1 MGRRPAAIAMPGS
14 DVAGHWERWR
24 TPVLLVLG
32 ALLSGVTLLREI
44 GPHDE
49 GLMLQAA
56 QRIADGQ
63 LPYRDFWWNYGPGQ
77 PLLLALPIK
86 LFGPSLLW
94 WRLLRVVIDAV
105 VALLA
110 YKLIRRIAT
119 SAPSAA
125 NGPRV
130 VEGVALLGWLAAA
143 AAMAWPATPSPNPTA
158 LLLVLWALLLGRH
171 HRLWAGALCGLAIV
185 FRPEIG
191 IAGAVAVALAGG
203 GWAALAPAAGV
214 AVVGLLPF
222 FVAAPGDMWDDM
234 VGFLGVQD
242 LQRLP
247 LRVNPA
253 GIGFDPNKLL
263 ELWMPLILVIATGL
277 WAAWAVLRRP
287 PWALPALP
295 LLAVG
300 LAYLLGRPDEFHL
313 IPLAALLAIALAAAA
328 TAERAKALQIA
339 LIVALGLIALHGLE
353 RRWGQLVHPPALA
366 GVPSSVADGVKTT
379 AADAHDLRGLLAE
392 IDRLS
397 CPGDPILVAPP
408 RFDQVTVGDPLLYVL
423 ADRTNP
429 TRYDVMQPGIVTT
442 AKAQREMIADLE
454 RAQPALVV
462 RWNDPRAEVQEPN
475 GSADSSGV
483 TLLDDWIAAHY
494 DPAKRFG
501 AYTVLVRS
509 GKTPACASGATT
521 SFAAA

>member
-1 MGRRPAAIAMPGS
+1 MRS
-14 DVAGHWERWR
+14 WERWR

-77 PLLLALPIK
+77 PLLLALPVK

-94 WRLLRVVIDAV
+94 WRLLRVAVDAV

-110 YKLIRRIAT
+110 YKLI
-119 SAPSAA
+119 
-125 NGPRV
+125 GRV
-130 VEGVALLGWLAAA
+130 ARNEPIALLGWLATA

-158 LLLVLWALLLGRH
+158 LLLVLWALLLVRD

-191 IAGAVAVALAGG
+191 VAGAIAVALPGG
-203 GWAALAPAAGV
+203 GWAALGPAAGV

-222 FVAAPGDMWDDM
+222 FVAAPGDMWHDT

-247 LRVNPA
+247 LRVNPS
-253 GIGFDPNKLL
+253 GIGLDPNKLL
-263 ELWMPLILVIATGL
+263 ELWMPLIFVIATAL
-277 WAAWAVLRRP
+277 WAGWAALRRP
-287 PWALPALP
+287 RWALPALP

-313 IPLAALLAIALAAAA
+313 IPLAAVLAIALAAAA
-328 TAERAKALQIA
+328 AVERRKPLQIA
-339 LIVALGLIALHGLE
+339 LIVALALIALHGLE

-366 GVPSSVADGVKTT
+366 DVPSSVADGVQTTT
-379 AADAHDLRGLLAE
+379 ADARDLRRLLHD
-392 IDRLS
+392 IDLAS

-408 RFDQVTVGDPLLYVL
+408 RFDRVTVGDPLLYVL

-442 AKAQREMIADLE
+442 AKVQREMIGDLE
-454 RAQPALVV
+454 RAKPEVVV
-462 RWNDPRAEVQEPN
+462 RWDDPRAEVREPN
-475 GSADSSGV
+475 GSGRSSGV
-483 TLLDDWIAAHY
+483 TLLDDYIGENY
-494 DPAKRFG
+494 LEFDRSGPYRF
-501 AYTVLVRS
+501 LVRFP
-509 GKTPACASGATT
+509 GVDASRTL
-521 SFAAA
+521 SAAFSRVRC

>member
-1 MGRRPAAIAMPGS
+1 MR
-14 DVAGHWERWR
+14 HWERWR

-94 WRLLRVVIDAV
+94 WRLLRVVVDAV

-119 SAPSAA
+119 PGPADVPGESPSAA
-125 NGPRV
+125 RRGWWAAGPHI
-130 VEGVALLGWLAAA
+130 EAVALLGWLAAA

-158 LLLVLWALLLGRH
+158 LLLVLWALLLARD

-191 IAGAVAVALAGG
+191 VAGAIAVALAGG
-203 GWAALAPAAGV
+203 GWAALWPAAAV
-214 AVVGLLPF
+214 AVAGLLPF
-222 FVAAPGDMWDDM
+222 FVAAPGDMWDDT

-247 LRVNPA
+247 LRVNPS

-263 ELWMPLILVIATGL
+263 ELWMPLILVVATGL
-277 WAAWAVLRRP
+277 WALWAAWRRP
-287 PWALPALP
+287 RWALPALP

-300 LAYLLGRPDEFHL
+300 LVYLLGRPDEFHL

-328 TAERAKALQIA
+328 ATEPRKAPQIA
-339 LIVALGLIALHGLE
+339 LIVAVALIVLHGLE

-366 GVPSSVADGVKTT
+366 DVPAPVADGVQTT
-379 AADAHDLRGLLAE
+379 ADDARDLRALLRA
-392 IDRLS
+392 IDS
-397 CPGDPILVAPP
+397 VTCPGDPILVAPP
-408 RFDQVTVGDPLLYVL
+408 RFDQVSVGDPLLYVL

-442 AKAQREMIADLE
+442 AKVQREMRADLE
-454 RAQPALVV
+454 RTKPAVVV
-462 RWNDPRAEVQEPN
+462 RWEDPRAKAQEPN
-475 GSADSSGV
+475 GSARPSGV
-483 TLLDDWIAAHY
+483 TLLDDYIAAHY
-494 DPAKRFG
+494 VDERAFGPYRLLLRRPDPDAVGEPGIMFYR
-501 AYTVLVRS
+501 R
-509 GKTPACASGATT
+509 C
-521 SFAAA
+521 

>member
-1 MGRRPAAIAMPGS
+1 VR
-14 DVAGHWERWR
+14 WQRWR
-24 TPVLLVLG
+24 TPVLLVLA
-32 ALLSGVTLLREI
+32 ALLSAVTLLREI

-49 GLMLQAA
+49 GLRLQAA

-77 PLLLALPIK
+77 PLLLALPIQ

-94 WRLLRVVIDAV
+94 WRLLRVVVDAV

-110 YKLIRRIAT
+110 YKLIRRVTTNEPI
-119 SAPSAA
+119 
-125 NGPRV
+125 
-130 VEGVALLGWLAAA
+130 ALLGWLAAA

-158 LLLVLWALLLGRH
+158 LLLVLWALLMARD

-191 IAGAVAVALAGG
+191 IAGAIAVALAGG

-214 AVVGLLPF
+214 AVAGLLPF
-222 FVAAPGDMWDDM
+222 FLAAPGDMWDDTI
-234 VGFLGVQD
+234 GFLGVQD

-247 LRVNPA
+247 LRVNPS
-253 GIGFDPNKLL
+253 GIGLDPNKLL
-263 ELWMPLILVIATGL
+263 ELWMPLILVVATGL
-277 WAAWAVLRRP
+277 WAVWAAWRRP
-287 PWALPALP
+287 RWALPALP
-295 LLAVG
+295 LLAVS

-313 IPLAALLAIALAAAA
+313 IPLAAVLAIALAAAA
-328 TAERAKALQIA
+328 ATEPTKALQIG
-339 LIVALGLIALHGLE
+339 LIIGLALIALHGLE

-366 GVPSSVADGVKTT
+366 DVPASVADGVQTT
-379 AADAHDLRGLLAE
+379 AADARDLRGLLAAV
-392 IDRLS
+392 DRLS

-408 RFDQVTVGDPLLYVL
+408 RFDQVTVGNPLLYVL

-442 AKAQREMIADLE
+442 EQVQREMIADRE
-454 RAQPALVV
+454 RARPALVV
-462 RWNDPRAEVQEPN
+462 RGEDPRAKAQEPN

-494 DPAKRFG
+494 PRAQHFG
-501 AYTVLVRS
+501 RYVLLTATP
-509 GKTPACASGATT
+509 TPAAC
-521 SFAAA
+521 

>member
-1 MGRRPAAIAMPGS
+1 VR
-14 DVAGHWERWR
+14 WQRWR
-24 TPVLLVLG
+24 TPVLLVLA

-94 WRLLRVVIDAV
+94 WRLLRVVVDAV

-110 YKLIRRIAT
+110 YKLIRRVTTNEPI
-119 SAPSAA
+119 
-125 NGPRV
+125 
-130 VEGVALLGWLAAA
+130 ALLGWLAAA
-143 AAMAWPATPSPNPTA
+143 AAMAWPATPSPNPIA
-158 LLLVLWALLLGRH
+158 LLLVLWALLLARD

-191 IAGAVAVALAGG
+191 IAGAIAVALAGG
-203 GWAALAPAAGV
+203 GWAVLAPAAGV
-214 AVVGLLPF
+214 AVAGLLPF
-222 FVAAPGDMWDDM
+222 FVAAPGDMWDDT

-247 LRVNPA
+247 LRVNPT
-253 GIGFDPNKLL
+253 GIGLDPNKLL
-263 ELWMPLILVIATGL
+263 ELWMPLILVVATGL
-277 WAAWAVLRRP
+277 WALWAAWRRP
-287 PWALPALP
+287 RWALPALP
-295 LLAVG
+295 LLAVS

-328 TAERAKALQIA
+328 ATERAKALQIA
-339 LIVALGLIALHGLE
+339 LIVGLALIALHGLE

-366 GVPSSVADGVKTT
+366 GVPAPVADGVRTT
-379 AADAHDLRGLLAE
+379 AADARDLDGLLAA

-408 RFDQVTVGDPLLYVL
+408 HFDQVTVGDPLLYVL

-442 AKAQREMIADLE
+442 EKVQREMIADLE

-462 RWNDPRAEVQEPN
+462 RWEDPRARAREPN
-475 GSADSSGV
+475 GSAESSGV

-494 DPAKRFG
+494 EPAQRFG
-501 AYTVLVRS
+501 AYALLVRS
-509 GKTPACASGATT
+509 GKTPACSSSATSSST
-521 SFAAA
+521 T